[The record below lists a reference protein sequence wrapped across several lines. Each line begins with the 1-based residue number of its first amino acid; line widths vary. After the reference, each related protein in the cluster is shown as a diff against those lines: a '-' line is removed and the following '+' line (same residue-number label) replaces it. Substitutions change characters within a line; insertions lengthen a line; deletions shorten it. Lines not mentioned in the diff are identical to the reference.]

1 MKPILIYKES
11 PVCYNVL
18 NHFAD
23 QLGNAFIQLGE
34 TVEYYNAME
43 QKEAGLAA
51 YAGREYKAVIGFQSY
66 LFDIYLPKAGVYL
79 HDLIKGP
86 KINFQFDHP
95 IWMKQHYV
103 RMPQNC
109 YIATHDRNYAAF
121 IEKYY
126 PRINGTIIATPG
138 GCKRKLSGEAAA
150 LEEKVVEIDRIWEQ
164 KKYGITFVG
173 TYANYRN
180 YLPIIRGSEKMV
192 KQIAAH
198 FLFYMKLHPDIT
210 AESALEASLMAD
222 GIRLSQEDFLEV
234 LDGVKPMIYCV
245 MSYYREKVVEA
256 ILAEGIEL
264 EVYGDSWR
272 HSPFSNHPG
281 LHIHPEVTVEESLM
295 VMEESRISL
304 NVMAWHKDG
313 FTERIANS
321 MLNNSVVLTDK
332 STFLQENFTDGED
345 ILLYDL
351 LHLDRMT
358 KTIKRYLD
366 EPGNALKEIAAKA
379 YDKAEEKYTWKQTAE
394 ELLRKLPD

>member
-23 QLGNAFIQLGE
+23 QLGNAFIQMGE

-234 LDGVKPMIYCV
+234 LDGVKPMIYCI

-272 HSPFSNHPG
+272 QSPFSNYPG

-351 LHLDRMT
+351 QHLDRMT

-366 EPGNALKEIAAKA
+366 EPGNALKKIAAKA

>member
-23 QLGNAFIQLGE
+23 QLGNALRQLGE

-180 YLPIIRGSEKMV
+180 YLPIICGSEKMV
-192 KQIAAH
+192 KQIATH

-234 LDGVKPMIYCV
+234 LDGVKPMIYCI

-272 HSPFSNHPG
+272 QSPFSNYPG

-351 LHLDRMT
+351 QHLDRMT

-366 EPGNALKEIAAKA
+366 ESGNALKKIAAKA

>member
-1 MKPILIYKES
+1 M
-11 PVCYNVL
+11 
-18 NHFAD
+18 
-23 QLGNAFIQLGE
+23 
-34 TVEYYNAME
+34 
-43 QKEAGLAA
+43 
-51 YAGREYKAVIGFQSY
+51 
-66 LFDIYLPKAGVYL
+66 
-79 HDLIKGP
+79 
-86 KINFQFDHP
+86 
-95 IWMKQHYV
+95 
-103 RMPQNC
+103 
-109 YIATHDRNYAAF
+109 
-121 IEKYY
+121 
-126 PRINGTIIATPG
+126 
-138 GCKRKLSGEAAA
+138 
-150 LEEKVVEIDRIWEQ
+150 EEKVVEIDRIWEQ

-210 AESALEASLMAD
+210 AESALEASLRVD

-234 LDGVKPMIYCV
+234 LDGVKPMIYCI

-272 HSPFSNHPG
+272 QSPFSNHQG

-313 FTERIANS
+313 LTERIANS
-321 MLNNSVVLTDK
+321 MLNNSVALTDK
-332 STFLQENFTDGED
+332 STFLQENFTDRED

-379 YDKAEEKYTWKQTAE
+379 YDKAKEKYTWKQTAE

>member
-234 LDGVKPMIYCV
+234 LDGVKPMIYCI

-272 HSPFSNHPG
+272 QSPFSNHQG

-366 EPGNALKEIAAKA
+366 EPGNALKKIAAKA

>member
-1 MKPILIYKES
+1 
-11 PVCYNVL
+11 
-18 NHFAD
+18 
-23 QLGNAFIQLGE
+23 
-34 TVEYYNAME
+34 
-43 QKEAGLAA
+43 
-51 YAGREYKAVIGFQSY
+51 
-66 LFDIYLPKAGVYL
+66 
-79 HDLIKGP
+79 
-86 KINFQFDHP
+86 
-95 IWMKQHYV
+95 
-103 RMPQNC
+103 
-109 YIATHDRNYAAF
+109 
-121 IEKYY
+121 
-126 PRINGTIIATPG
+126 
-138 GCKRKLSGEAAA
+138 
-150 LEEKVVEIDRIWEQ
+150 
-164 KKYGITFVG
+164 
-173 TYANYRN
+173 
-180 YLPIIRGSEKMV
+180 
-192 KQIAAH
+192 
-198 FLFYMKLHPDIT
+198 
-210 AESALEASLMAD
+210 MAD

-234 LDGVKPMIYCV
+234 LDGVKPMIYCI

-272 HSPFSNHPG
+272 QSPFSNYPG

-351 LHLDRMT
+351 QHLDRMT

-366 EPGNALKEIAAKA
+366 EPGNALKKIAAKA